1 MTGDDLCCRPL
12 TEAAELVRRREV
24 SPVEVTDAVLDRIE
38 RIGPSLNCYITV
50 LADQARRRARELEE
64 LLAAGTY
71 LGPLHGIPL
80 SLKDNIAT
88 AGVRTT
94 AGSPILADWVPETSA
109 TVADR
114 LAAAGTVV
122 VAKANLYEFAYGAPH
137 PTYGPTRNPWIPGR
151 TCGGSSSG
159 SAAGVSAGL
168 CYGSFGTDTGGSVR
182 IPAGF
187 CGIVG
192 LKPTY
197 GRVSRAGVIPVSY
210 TLDHVG
216 PLTRTVRDAAVLL
229 KAIAGP
235 DPADPTAVNRPV
247 PDYAADLDRGVRG
260 LRVGIPRPQPSELI
274 DPEVRAI
281 VGRAYR
287 VIEREGAGLSEVS
300 LPDLVQARTVMWT
313 ISAAEAV
320 EYHRPYLR
328 TRASDYHPV
337 VRSLLETGEFIPAA
351 DYVHAQRVRQ
361 RMVQDLRSAM
371 TGVDALILPALP
383 VSAYPIGQRTITV
396 GGPEEDVLAAITAY
410 TSLFNV
416 TGHPAIVLP
425 CGFTSEGLPVGLQ
438 MVGHPFEEA
447 RLLLLAHAYEQAAG
461 LSPRQPPL

>member
-1 MTGDDLCCRPL
+1 MTGDDLCTRPL
-12 TEAAELVRRREV
+12 TEVAELVRRREV
-24 SPVEVTDAVLDRIE
+24 SLVEVTNAVLDRIE
-38 RIGPSLNCYITV
+38 RIGPLLNCYITV
-50 LADQARRRARELEE
+50 LADQARRRARGLEN
-64 LLAAGTY
+64 LLAGGTY

-94 AGSPILADWVPETSA
+94 AGSPILADWVPEASA

-114 LAAAGTVV
+114 LAAAGAVV

-137 PTYGPTRNPWIPGR
+137 PAYGPTRNPWNSDR

-159 SAAGVSAGL
+159 SAAAVAGGL

-182 IPAGF
+182 IPAAF

-210 TLDHVG
+210 NLDHVG
-216 PLTRTVRDAAVLL
+216 PMTRTVREAAVLL

-235 DPADPTAVNRPV
+235 DPADPTAVNWPV
-247 PDYAADLDRGVRG
+247 PDYAADLDGGVRG
-260 LRVGIPRPQPSELI
+260 LRVGVPRPQPSELI

-281 VGRAYR
+281 VGQAYG
-287 VIEREGAGLSEVS
+287 VIEQEGAALSEVS

-313 ISAAEAV
+313 ISAAEAA

-351 DYVHAQRVRQ
+351 DYVRAQRVRQ
-361 RMVQDLRSAM
+361 RMAQDLRSAM
-371 TGVDALILPALP
+371 TGVDALVLPALP
-383 VSAYPIGQRTITV
+383 VPAYPIGQRTMTV
-396 GGPEEDVLAAITAY
+396 GGQEEDVLAIITRY

-416 TGHPAIVLP
+416 TGHPAVVLP

-438 MVGHPFEEA
+438 IVGHPFQEA
-447 RLLLLAHAYEQAAG
+447 RLLRVAHAYEQAAG
-461 LSPRQPPL
+461 LHSWRPPL